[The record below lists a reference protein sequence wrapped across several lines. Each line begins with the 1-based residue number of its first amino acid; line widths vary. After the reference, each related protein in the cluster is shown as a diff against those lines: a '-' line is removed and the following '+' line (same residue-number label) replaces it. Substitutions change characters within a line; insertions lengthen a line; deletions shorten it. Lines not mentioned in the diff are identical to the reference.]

1 MNNKIKP
8 LVLAISLAVSP
19 FSLAQDFIQ
28 QDATPALEA
37 VAETTQQPFEQIE
50 VADEMMSAEEQVTD
64 YMMQRGWGE
73 GWDSKK
79 KRLFVVHSESFN
91 TEDPSYDDSFITKRS
106 TYAMLA
112 TMGAKAKMV
121 EFMRTQ
127 MSATDQLNAPGTDV
141 YAELNKQYLKLE
153 KKLASQQKKLMKL
166 LEDVNAKEADKLK
179 GVTWSDRS
187 DAFIDAVI
195 KKLDESYSA
204 GNIQDDKIAKYEKA
218 KSRYES
224 AQSEM
229 DVLAEKAK
237 AIRGS
242 VALES
247 TSTVET
253 LAKAPIL
260 GASILVQA
268 ESWNADEEEYQVATL
283 MVWSPKLESA
293 AKAIITGED
302 VSVKPKQAMTV
313 QNWLKTQELSTL
325 VGPRQYVDQD
335 GNRWFIG
342 VFAMPYEGSS
352 SLKRKNKGI
361 AEAFAKKE
369 AAMALYADIEVQKQ
383 AAIALQTRSGD
394 LQSNDH
400 TETATSLAEQ
410 TRQSI
415 ENRPVNGLSKLLTKT
430 VTHPISQQKIHVVAY
445 GISADSATQALE
457 IERSSLGAAASS
469 NRAIQQNTANKKELD
484 KALDRSK
491 QPVTS
496 TSASL
501 KETSA
506 VPNTKVTQNTR
517 QEKTGN
523 TSLLNAPTIDEDDF

>member
-1 MNNKIKP
+1 MNNNIKP

-19 FSLAQDFIQ
+19 FSLAQDFVQ

-50 VADEMMSAEEQVTD
+50 VAEEMLSAEEQVTE

-91 TEDPSYDDSFITKRS
+91 TEDPSYDDDFITKRS
-106 TYAMLA
+106 TYSMLA

-141 YAELNKQYLKLE
+141 YAELNEQYIKLE
-153 KKLASQQKKLMKL
+153 KKLAAQQKRLLKL

-179 GVTWSDRS
+179 GVTWKDRS
-187 DAFIDAVI
+187 NAFIDAVI
-195 KKLDESYSA
+195 KRLDESYSA
-204 GNIQDDKIAKYEKA
+204 GQIQDEKVAKYEKA
-218 KSRYES
+218 KAQYET

-229 DVLAEKAK
+229 EVLTAKAE

-268 ESWNADEEEYQVATL
+268 ESWNAEDEEYQVATL

-302 VSVKPKQAMTV
+302 VSVKPKRAMTV
-313 QNWLKTQELSTL
+313 QNWLKSQELSTL
-325 VGPRQYVDQD
+325 VGPRQYVDKD

-369 AAMALYADIEVQKQ
+369 AAMALYADIETQKQ
-383 AAIALQTRSGD
+383 AAIAMQTRSGD
-394 LQSNDH
+394 LKGKDH

-430 VTHPISQQKIHVVAY
+430 VKHPISQQKIHVVAY
-445 GISADSATQALE
+445 GISADSASQALE

-469 NRAIQQNTANKKELD
+469 NRAIQQNNANKKALD
-484 KALDRSK
+484 KALDQSK
-491 QPVTS
+491 QQAKGS
-496 TSASL
+496 SASVNG
-501 KETSA
+501 TVN
-506 VPNTKVTQNTR
+506 VPNTKVTQSSSK
-517 QEKTGN
+517 QKSGN
-523 TSLLNAPTIDEDDF
+523 SSLLNAPTIDEDDF